1 MDFSGTVTSWYI
13 GNRCRNLYFKS
24 EQARRIAERILS
36 GVPHEQKCWVSII
49 LDDTLA
55 DREIQR
61 LIADSHK
68 SV

>member
-1 MDFSGTVTSWYI
+1 M
-13 GNRCRNLYFKS
+13 NK
-24 EQARRIAERILS
+24 
-36 GVPHEQKCWVSII
+36 KCWVSII